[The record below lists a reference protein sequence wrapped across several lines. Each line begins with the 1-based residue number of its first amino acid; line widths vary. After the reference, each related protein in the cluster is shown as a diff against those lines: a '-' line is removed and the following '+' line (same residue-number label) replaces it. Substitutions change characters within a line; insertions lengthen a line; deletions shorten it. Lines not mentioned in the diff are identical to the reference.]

1 MLAESKKRQ
10 GPPRHLPESGGLY
23 PLISKPE
30 GRQQPWYCIVSQ
42 LACFVELGRF
52 YGSSQNM
59 MGYFVVSGDKRVEGA
74 YGEEGRVC

>member
-1 MLAESKKRQ
+1 MVAESKKRQ

-42 LACFVELGRF
+42 LACFVARF
-52 YGSSQNM
+52 HGSSQNM
-59 MGYFVVSGDKRVEGA
+59 MGYFVVSGDKQV
-74 YGEEGRVC
+74 GEEGRVC